1 MTNRESVI
9 ASLARE
15 LGLTE
20 AEALRLKKAIEWC
33 EASGPQRYE
42 VVGRIEVVVKHHETD
57 RT

>member
-1 MTNRESVI
+1 MTNRESGV

-42 VVGRIEVVVKHHETD
+42 FAGRIEISAHD
-57 RT
+57 SRR